1 MAVDDHTH
9 FHYEFKERMDSF
21 REMDFI
27 KARTVLREHVDHP
40 QMYVPERLNFDKPL
54 SQKII
59 NSQNR
64 SQNESLR
71 KSREYRYWLYFYSFD
86 QVWRGGKR
94 GDPGIEPGTSCTLNK
109 NHTTRPIARLVC
121 FPFIYYLTHT
131 STIFHIIK
139 CFYSSIILILT
150 LFLLHH
156 FLEFLY
162 VQFVFLC
169 ILMRINQNYICLSI
183 HEIRITFFIQIEF
196 FAWDVQKLRW
206 PC

>member
-27 KARTVLREHVDHP
+27 KARTMLREHVDHP

-71 KSREYRYWLYFYSFD
+71 KSREYRY
-86 QVWRGGKR
+86 
-94 GDPGIEPGTSCTLNK
+94 
-109 NHTTRPIARLVC
+109 
-121 FPFIYYLTHT
+121 
-131 STIFHIIK
+131 
-139 CFYSSIILILT
+139 
-150 LFLLHH
+150 
-156 FLEFLY
+156 
-162 VQFVFLC
+162 
-169 ILMRINQNYICLSI
+169 
-183 HEIRITFFIQIEF
+183 
-196 FAWDVQKLRW
+196 
-206 PC
+206 